1 MNVTRFRVGFLMS
14 SSRRFVSG
22 LFRFVLVVVA
32 VVFVSRYF
40 RRRVSNSLGT
50 SHVRVQTESP
60 PTDSL
65 GPGDIRIFD
74 ADSAVDLTL
83 VGDKIL
89 AGLSPKTIAEVK
101 GEMDKSTGDTS
112 GLGGSISQIVKR
124 SVAGAIGTHAV
135 FPIADIRDIRYEH
148 DQLVIDWADG
158 GKHELFGNT
167 KVNGN
172 KTSKSFRREDAE
184 RFIAAFRARK
194 KLPPSA

>member
-1 MNVTRFRVGFLMS
+1 MS
-14 SSRRFVSG
+14 SSRRLISG
-22 LFRFVLVVVA
+22 LFRLALVVLA
-32 VVFVSRYF
+32 IVFVSRYF
-40 RRRVSNSLGT
+40 KRRVSRSMPVS
-50 SHVRVQTESP
+50 SHVRLQSDSP
-60 PTDSL
+60 PADSL

-89 AGLSPKTIAEVK
+89 AGLSPKTVAQVK
-101 GEMDKSTGDTS
+101 NEMDKSTGDTT

-135 FPIADIRDIRYEH
+135 FPISDIRDIRYEH
-148 DQLVIDWADG
+148 DQIVFDWTDG

-167 KVNGN
+167 QVNGS
-172 KTSKSFRREDAE
+172 KASKSFRREDAE

-194 KLPPSA
+194 GLPPST